1 MSNSSYV
8 LVTGTSTGIG
18 LATAKI
24 IASNGYTVFA
34 GVRKEADFK
43 QLQHPNIIPI
53 ILDVAKSDS
62 RDAALA
68 LIKEK
73 VGKAGLHAVVNN
85 AGFNYV
91 APYEYTNEE
100 QLRAMFDVNVFGA
113 AMLGAE
119 CIPLLMDSR
128 KLTGKRVK
136 IINISS
142 IGGAVGLPWEWGYH
156 ATKFAVNGLSQ
167 ATRIE
172 LAPLGIDVT
181 AIMPG
186 AIRTPFIDKS
196 KDNKKNLV
204 SMPNN
209 DRSTYYQTNLDNF
222 ENLAD
227 DMFKSASAPEAV
239 GNAVLKQINA
249 TKSKSKVRVGMDA
262 KVFYFINRVLS
273 AGMFEAFVSSLLIK
287 KVK

>member
-1 MSNSSYV
+1 MSNSHFV

-18 LATAKI
+18 LATVKTI
-24 IASNGYTVFA
+24 VSNGYTVFA

-53 ILDVAKSDS
+53 LLDVANSDS
-62 RDAALA
+62 RDSALA
-68 LIKEK
+68 LIKAK
-73 VGKAGLHAVVNN
+73 VGNNGLHAVVNN

-91 APYEYTNEE
+91 APFEYTNEA

-119 CIPLLMDSR
+119 CIPLLIDSR
-128 KLTGKRVK
+128 KNTGKRSK

-156 ATKFAVNGLSQ
+156 ASKFAVNGLSQ
-167 ATRIE
+167 STRIE

-196 KDNKKNLV
+196 KENKKSL
-204 SMPNN
+204 STMPQNE
-209 DRSTYYQTNLDNF
+209 RSVYYQTNLDKF

-239 GNAVLKQINA
+239 GKAVLKQINA
-249 TKSKSKVRVGMDA
+249 SKSKSRVRVGTDA
-262 KVFYFINRVLS
+262 KVFYFINRILT
-273 AGMFEAFVSSLLIK
+273 AGMFEAFVSSLMIK
-287 KVK
+287 KA